1 VGHGSAGSRSRT
13 SWGAHSCAGCAT
25 WPAGARRLL
34 VVALLAL
41 SAAGLAGVWAGPAA
55 AKSFSITEVA
65 VDATVRPNGDVKV
78 HESRTLGFS
87 GSFHYVYWD
96 YRAKGSDGI
105 SVIGASGPTDSSGAP
120 SPYTLSTAAVAG
132 VAGTPGTYSVEDTA
146 TGVRV
151 QLSFDLSDASAT
163 FGVDYIA
170 LGAARRWQDTAELY
184 WQFVGAGTAVPSDHV
199 RITVHLPQGVQKSE
213 VRAWT
218 HGPLW
223 GNVVIEPDASV
234 VSTVSPLPAYTFIES
249 RILFPA
255 SALTQAKQRPAAKLG
270 AVLAEEKAL
279 ADKANR
285 ERWLARA
292 KVAFW
297 LIVGIGIPLVALV
310 LVIVLYVRFGR
321 ELRPRFNAPYLR
333 DLPEPPLPPA
343 LVGFIWRMGSV
354 GREDATATLLDL
366 INRGVIDIERVE
378 WQEQHLL
385 GGSSGKVSYKLTLH
399 EEKLDELLPYEHHLV
414 NFLFT
419 EIAGGWSLVIAD
431 LRDLAKAK
439 RTEFASGYKEFT
451 DMVGDEG
458 TKRDY
463 LDAKADRMAFTG
475 AAFGFIAAVAAGVA
489 GVFGRVYWM
498 LLGLPVWIGLI
509 FMSRS
514 IKRRS
519 AEAAELYAQYQA
531 LRRYMK
537 DFGRMQEKPP
547 DSVVLWQQFLVYAVV
562 FDMAD
567 EVIKAMQVK
576 VPEVMQDPAFRT
588 MTFMMIAQ
596 PGMGPSPF
604 SAIDQSFGQAV
615 AVATSSSSSG
625 SGGGGGFSGGGGG
638 GGGGG
643 GFGAG

>member
-1 VGHGSAGSRSRT
+1 VERGAAGHSGPRA
-13 SWGAHSCAGCAT
+13 
-25 WPAGARRLL
+25 LV
-34 VVALLAL
+34 VVALAL
-41 SAAGLAGVWAGPAA
+41 VLAAGLAGVWAGPAA
-55 AKSFSITEVA
+55 AKSFSITDVSI
-65 VDATVRPNGDVKV
+65 DATVQSNGDVTV
-78 HESRTLGFS
+78 HETRTLDFS
-87 GSFHYVYWD
+87 GSFHYVFWD
-96 YRAKGSDGI
+96 YDAKGSDGI
-105 SVIGASGPTDSSGAP
+105 KVTGATGPDSASASAP
-120 SPYTLSTAAVAG
+120 YQLSNDSQAPVGMQLA
-132 VAGTPGTYSVEDTA
+132 PGTYSVQDT
-146 TGVRV
+146 TGGIRV
-151 QLSFDLSDASAT
+151 QLNFAVADTSAS
-163 FGVDYIA
+163 FGVDYTA
-170 LGAARRWQDTAELY
+170 LGAAKRWEDTAELY
-184 WQFVGAGTAVPSDHV
+184 WQFVGAETAVPADHV
-199 RITVHLPQGVQKSE
+199 RITVHLPQGVQKGE

-223 GNVVIEPDASV
+223 GDVVIEPDGSV
-234 VSTVSPLPAYTFIES
+234 VSTVSPLPAYTFVES

-255 SALTQAKQRPAAKLG
+255 SALPQAKQRSAARLSV
-270 AVLAEEKAL
+270 VLAEEKSL

-297 LIVGIGIPLVALV
+297 AVVGIGIPLVALI

-321 ELRPRFNAPYLR
+321 EPKPRFQAPYLR
-333 DLPEPPLPPA
+333 DIPEPSLPPA
-343 LVGFIWRMGSV
+343 LVGFIWRMGTV

-378 WQEQHLL
+378 YEEAHLL
-385 GGSSGKVSYKLTLH
+385 GKSEKVSYKLTVH
-399 EEKLDELLPYEHHLV
+399 EEKLDGLLPYEHHLV

-419 EIAGGWSLVIAD
+419 EIAGGWSFVIAD
-431 LRDLAKAK
+431 LKDLAKAK
-439 RTEFASGYKEFT
+439 RTAFAAGYKEFT
-451 DMVGDEG
+451 DMVGEEG
-458 TKRDY
+458 TKRGY

-489 GVFGRVYWM
+489 GIFGRFYWA
-498 LLGLPVWIGLI
+498 LVGLPIGIALI
-509 FMSRS
+509 FVSRS

-537 DFGRMQEKPP
+537 DFGRMDEKPP

-567 EVIKAMQVK
+567 QVIKAMQVK
-576 VPEVMQDPAFRT
+576 VPDVMQDPAFRT

-604 SAIDQSFGQAV
+604 SAMDQSFGQAV
-615 AVATSSSSSG
+615 AVATSNSSSG
-625 SGGGGGFSGGGGG
+625 GGGGGGFSGGGGG

>member
-1 VGHGSAGSRSRT
+1 VKLGVAGRAAHRRIALSA
-13 SWGAHSCAGCAT
+13 
-25 WPAGARRLL
+25 L
-34 VVALLAL
+34 VVLL
-41 SAAGLAGVWAGPAA
+41 AAGLAGLAAGPAA
-55 AKSFSITEVA
+55 AKSYSITDVA
-65 VDATVRPNGDVKV
+65 IDASVQPNGDVTV
-78 HESRTLGFS
+78 HEARTLAFS
-87 GSFHYVYWD
+87 GSYHYVYWEYD
-96 YRAKGSDGI
+96 EKGSNGI
-105 SVIGASGPTDSSGAP
+105 RVTGASGPVDSSGTR
-120 SPYTLSTAAVAG
+120 SPYTLSTGSVAG
-132 VAGTPGTYSVEDTA
+132 VPGTPGTYGVEET
-146 TGVRV
+146 TGGVRV
-151 QLSFDLSDASAT
+151 QLNFALADTTAT
-163 FGVDYIA
+163 FGVDYTA
-170 LGAARRWQDTAELY
+170 LGAAKRWKDTAELY
-184 WQFVGAGTAVPSDHV
+184 WQFIGAEASVPSDHV
-199 RITVHLPQGVQKSE
+199 RVTVHLPQGVTKSD

-234 VSTVSPLPAYTFIES
+234 VSTVSPLPAFTFVES
-249 RILFPA
+249 RILFPG
-255 SALTQAKQRPAAKLG
+255 SALPQAKQHASAR
-270 AVLAEEKAL
+270 LATALAQEKAL
-279 ADKANR
+279 AGKANR
-285 ERWLARA
+285 ARWVARA

-297 LIVGIGIPLVALV
+297 TLVGVGIPLVALI

-321 ELRPRFNAPYLR
+321 EPRPKFNAPYLR
-333 DLPEPPLPPA
+333 DIPEPSLPPA

-366 INRGVIDIERVE
+366 IDRGVIDIERVE

-385 GGSSGKVSYKLTLH
+385 GGSSGKTSYKLTLH
-399 EEKLDELLPYEHHLV
+399 EEKLDGLLPFEHHLV

-419 EIAGGWSLVIAD
+419 EIAGGWSFVIAD
-431 LRDLAKAK
+431 LKDLAKAK

-458 TKRDY
+458 TSRGY

-489 GVFGRVYWM
+489 GLFGRFYWA
-498 LLGLPVWIGLI
+498 LIGLPVGIALI
-509 FMSRS
+509 FVSRS

-519 AEAAELYAQYQA
+519 VESAELYAQYQA

-537 DFGRMQEKPP
+537 DFGRMDEKPP

-567 EVIKAMQVK
+567 QVIKTMQVK

-604 SAIDQSFGQAV
+604 SAMDQSFGQAV
-615 AVATSSSSSG
+615 AVATSNSSSG

>member
-1 VGHGSAGSRSRT
+1 MERGATGHSG
-13 SWGAHSCAGCAT
+13 
-25 WPAGARRLL
+25 RRPL
-34 VVALLAL
+34 VVLAL
-41 SAAGLAGVWAGPAA
+41 VGLLAAGLAGLWAGPAA
-55 AKSFSITEVA
+55 AKSFSITNVA
-65 VDATVRPNGDVKV
+65 IDATVQPNGDVVV
-78 HESRTLGFS
+78 HESRTLDFS
-87 GSFHYVYWD
+87 GGFHYVFWD
-96 YRAKGSDGI
+96 YSAKGSDGI
-105 SVIGASGPTDSSGAP
+105 KVTGASGPTGASGAQI
-120 SPYTLSTAAVAG
+120 PYSVGTGAVSG
-132 VAGTPGTYSVEDTA
+132 VAGAPGTYDVQDTSA
-146 TGVRV
+146 GVRV
-151 QLSFDLSDASAT
+151 QLNFELADTSAT
-163 FGVDYIA
+163 FGVDYTA
-170 LGAARRWQDTAELY
+170 LGAAKRWRDTAELY
-184 WQFVGAGTAVPSDHV
+184 WQFVGAETAVPSDHV

-234 VSTVSPLPAYTFIES
+234 VSTVSPLPAYTFVES

-255 SALTQAKQRPAAKLG
+255 SALPQAKRHSSARLAL
-270 AVLAEEKAL
+270 VLAQEKEL

-285 ERWLARA
+285 ERWVARA

-297 LIVGIGIPLVALV
+297 VLVGVGIPLAALI

-321 ELRPRFNAPYLR
+321 EPKPKFSAPYLR
-333 DLPEPPLPPA
+333 DIPEPSLPPA
-343 LVGFIWRMGSV
+343 LVGFIWRMGTV

-378 WQEQHLL
+378 WEEKHLL
-385 GGSSGKVSYKLTLH
+385 GGSSDKVSYKLTLH
-399 EEKLDELLPYEHHLV
+399 EEKLDDLLPYEHHLV

-419 EIAGGWSLVIAD
+419 EIAGGWSFVIAD
-431 LRDLAKAK
+431 LKDLAKAK
-439 RTEFASGYKEFT
+439 RTEFAAGYKEFT

-458 TKRDY
+458 TQRDY

-489 GVFGRVYWM
+489 GVFGRFYWA
-498 LLGLPVWIGLI
+498 LIGLPVGIVLI
-509 FMSRS
+509 FVSRS

-519 AEAAELYAQYQA
+519 VEAAELYAQYQA

-537 DFGRMQEKPP
+537 DFGRMDEKPP

-567 EVIKAMQVK
+567 QVIKAMQVK

-604 SAIDQSFGQAV
+604 SAMDQSFGQAV
-615 AVATSSSSSG
+615 AVATSNSSSG
-625 SGGGGGFSGGGGG
+625 AGGGGGFSGGGGG

>member
-1 VGHGSAGSRSRT
+1 VEREAAGRGGRRAGG
-13 SWGAHSCAGCAT
+13 GAWRLAD
-25 WPAGARRLL
+25 GAPR
-34 VVALLAL
+34 LAL
-41 SAAGLAGVWAGPAA
+41 AVLLGVLAAGLAGLWAGPAA
-55 AKSFSITEVA
+55 AKSFSITDVT
-65 VDATVRPNGDVKV
+65 VDATVQPNGDVRV
-78 HESRTLGFS
+78 HETRTLDFS
-87 GSFHYVYWD
+87 GAFHYVYWD
-96 YRAKGSDGI
+96 YSARGSDGI
-105 SVIGASGPTDSSGAP
+105 QVAGASGPGAGSSTTV
-120 SPYTLSTAAVAG
+120 PYTLSTATVSG
-132 VAGTPGTYSVEDTA
+132 VASVPGTYSVQDTP

-151 QLSFDLSDASAT
+151 QLDFAVADTSAT
-163 FGVDYIA
+163 FGVDYTA
-170 LGAARRWQDTAELY
+170 LGAAKRWRDTAELY
-184 WQFVGAGTAVPSDHV
+184 WQFIGADTAVPSDHV
-199 RITVHLPQGVQKSE
+199 RITVHLPQGVRKSE

-223 GNVVIEPDASV
+223 GNVAIEPDASV
-234 VSTVSPLPAYTFIES
+234 VSTVSPLPASTFVES

-255 SALTQAKQRPAAKLG
+255 AALPQATQRSAPRLS
-270 AVLAEEKAL
+270 AVLAEEQSL

-297 LIVGIGIPLVALV
+297 AIVGVGIPLAALII
-310 LVIVLYVRFGR
+310 VIVLYVRFGR
-321 ELRPRFNAPYLR
+321 EPKPRFQAPYLR
-333 DLPEPPLPPA
+333 DIPQPSLPPA

-378 WQEQHLL
+378 WQEKHLL
-385 GGSSGKVSYKLTLH
+385 GGDSGKVSYKLTLH
-399 EEKLDELLPYEHHLV
+399 EEKLDGLLPYEHHLV

-419 EIAGGWSLVIAD
+419 EIAEGWSFVIAD
-431 LRDLAKAK
+431 LKDLAKAK
-439 RTEFASGYKEFT
+439 RTEFARGYKEFT
-451 DMVGDEG
+451 DMVEEEG
-458 TKRDY
+458 SRRGF

-475 AAFGFIAAVAAGVA
+475 AAFGFIAAVAAGAA
-489 GVFGRVYWM
+489 GIIGRFYWA
-498 LLGLPVWIGLI
+498 LVGVPVGIVLI
-509 FMSRS
+509 FVARS

-519 AEAAELYAQYQA
+519 AEAAELHAQYQA

-547 DSVVLWQQFLVYAVV
+547 DAVVLWQQFLVYAVV

-576 VPEVMQDPAFRT
+576 VPEVLQDPAFRT

-596 PGMGPSPF
+596 PGMGPSAF
-604 SAIDQSFGQAV
+604 SVMDQSFGQAV
-615 AVATSSSSSG
+615 AVATSNSSSG
-625 SGGGGGFSGGGGG
+625 GGMGGGFSGGGGG